1 MMVCGAEYG
10 VKWVICPTKSEQT
23 RRESVISCSLCGEFV
38 PSMTIGKLRCEPFI
52 RYFVVESS
60 VFVPRNDI
68 SSSSSPKDEDCF
80 DRLFLNK
87 RNKKNRRIAERNLLI
102 MKKSFSFR
110 GTNSDGT
117 GHFWN
122 RTGLFALSF
131 GTFSARLGQKRSRG
145 GLM

>member
-1 MMVCGAEYG
+1 MTICGIKYG
-10 VKWVICPTKSEQT
+10 EKWVICPTKCEQMG
-23 RRESVISCSLCGEFV
+23 RESVTIGSHRSEFV
-38 PSMTIGKLRCEPFI
+38 PSVSIANLLCEPFD

-68 SSSSSPKDEDCF
+68 SSSSSPKNEDCF

-87 RNKKNRRIAERNLLI
+87 RNKKNIRIAERNLLI

-110 GTNSDGT
+110 GTNSDET

>member
-1 MMVCGAEYG
+1 MVCGAKYG
-10 VKWVICPTKSEQT
+10 IKWVICPTKREQT
-23 RRESVISCSLCGEFV
+23 WRESVISCSLCGDFV
-38 PSMTIGKLRCEPFI
+38 PSKNLEMPIREPFC
-52 RYFVVESS
+52 RYFVTICS
-60 VFVPRNDI
+60 VFVPRNNI
-68 SSSSSPKDEDCF
+68 FSSSSPKDEDCF
-80 DRLFLNK
+80 DRLLLNR
-87 RNKKNRRIAERNLLI
+87 RNKKNRRIAKRNLLI

>member
-1 MMVCGAEYG
+1 MVCGAKYG
-10 VKWVICPTKSEQT
+10 MKWVICPTKREQT
-23 RRESVISCSLCGEFV
+23 RRESVISCSLCGDFV
-38 PSMTIGKLRCEPFI
+38 PSKNLEMPIREPFS
-52 RYFVVESS
+52 RYFVTICS
-60 VFVPRNDI
+60 VFVPRSNI
-68 SSSSSPKDEDCF
+68 FSSSSPKDEDCF
-80 DRLFLNK
+80 DRLLLNRK
-87 RNKKNRRIAERNLLI
+87 NKKNRRIAKRNLLI

-110 GTNSDGT
+110 GTNSDET